1 MKGYSSSHLIHEEIM
16 AHKVYISEEVI
27 INLRETEIQVHKN
40 DKNLR
45 IECIFVSYSF
55 YIIKTTAKIIVIIL
69 SL

>member
-1 MKGYSSSHLIHEEIM
+1 M

-45 IECIFVSYSF
+45 IECIFVSYLL
-55 YIIKTTAKIIVIIL
+55 IL
-69 SL
+69 YY